1 MRRWLQRILGIIT
14 ACGLAAGCKQQM
26 FLSKECFT
34 EASATLPAQNLDT
47 DFGIGNAP
55 LMSPTKTPPTV
66 DDPDRPPRHLTLREA
81 IATALENGSVS
92 DQQGGFLTGL
102 VNDTLVSAAGGFTST
117 QNLNTQIDRV
127 KAIALYPAIAG
138 ANLEASLSRFDP
150 QWVTA
155 MNWSTTDNIQQ
166 GLASFTNGNTGQ
178 FSTSIIKGLSTGG
191 VASMTF
197 NNNYRQ
203 LNGNVPN
210 AISPLYES
218 RVDIGFEQPLWRDY
232 GTDINQVLARFPSFN
247 GTSAAAAA
255 AAYNSRQN
263 SGNNLG
269 VGTEGILIARIRVEQ
284 QRAEFERRVHN
295 LLIGVEAAYWKLY
308 QAYGRLVTFEYME
321 KLAHRAWHINNAK
334 FVAGTIG
341 PKDFHPFRA
350 QYEEFQGE
358 RLQALGNVLEAERNL
373 RGFMGLPGEDGFRL
387 VPIDAPTLAPYQP
400 NWEASVQM
408 ALMQKPELAIARDN
422 LRAAQFALV
431 SQKNFLKPDLRF
443 SARYS
448 PVGFGTRLD
457 GNGSLTDG
465 AGIPRSDNAL
475 RSLAGGDFNDWNLGF
490 TLSMPL
496 GFRLEHAAVRA
507 ARLQLAQSY
516 YLLSDTEN
524 KLVRSMQK
532 DYGKISE
539 WYSLIQKRDQERE
552 SYAKSVSA
560 LAKEVDVGKITSY
573 VLLDLQRRLATAQV
587 KEFEAIAEYNIALA
601 AFEFKKGN
609 ILKHNNVMIAEGPLP
624 ECAEV
629 RAIDHEKERAK
640 AIILRERPRSIQMP
654 SIFTTQS
661 HGTLGPVDLPPDVSH
676 LVPSTYSSIVMP
688 VGATQNVVTPAT
700 NVAGPSPVE
709 PVNSLPV
716 FRSVPKG
723 PAAGSSLS
731 IQPANDTG
739 PPVIDRV
746 EPASTPVLMTPL
758 RVTPP
763 K

>member
-1 MRRWLQRILGIIT
+1 MRRWLQRILGIIA

-26 FLSKECFT
+26 FLSKECFDQ
-34 EASATLPAQNLDT
+34 ASSTLPAANLDS
-47 DFGIGNAP
+47 DFSIGNAP
-55 LMSPTKTPPTV
+55 ITSSTKTPPTV

-81 IATALENGSVS
+81 LATALENGAIS
-92 DQQGGFLTGL
+92 DAQGFNLQAQA
-102 VNDTLVSAAGGFTST
+102 NDNLPSAVGGFTST
-117 QNLNTQIDRV
+117 QNLNSQIDRV
-127 KAIALYPAIAG
+127 KALALYPAISG
-138 ANLEASLSRFDP
+138 ANLEASLSRFDA

-178 FSTSIIKGLSTGG
+178 FSSSIIKGLSSGG
-191 VASMTF
+191 VAAVTF

-218 RVDIGFEQPLWRDY
+218 RLDFGFEQPLWRDY

-247 GTSAAAAA
+247 GTSAASAA

-269 VGTEGILIARIRVEQ
+269 VGTEGILISRIRVEQ
-284 QRAEFERRVHN
+284 QRAEFERRIHN
-295 LLIGVEAAYWKLY
+295 LLLNVEIAYWRLY
-308 QAYGRLVTFEYME
+308 QAYGQLVTFEDME

-358 RLQALGNVLEAERNL
+358 RLTALGGVLDAERNL
-373 RGFMGLPGEDGFRL
+373 RAMMGLPSEDGVRL
-387 VPIDAPTLAPYQP
+387 VPIDAPTLAPFQP

-443 SARYS
+443 VARYS
-448 PVGFGTRLD
+448 PVGYGTRID
-457 GNGSLTDG
+457 GNGSLLDG
-465 AGIPRSDNAL
+465 AGIARSDNAL
-475 RSLAGGDFNDWNLGF
+475 RSLAGADFNDWNLGL

-496 GFRLEHAAVRA
+496 GFRMEHAAIRV

-516 YLLSDTEN
+516 YLLADSET
-524 KLVRSMQK
+524 KLLRTLQR
-532 DYGKISE
+532 DYAKIFE

-587 KEFEAIAEYNIALA
+587 KEFTAIAEYNIALA
-601 AFEFKKGN
+601 SFEHKKGN

-629 RAIDHEKERAK
+629 RAIEHEKERAK

-654 SIFTTQS
+654 SIFTQAQ
-661 HGTLGPVDLPPDVSH
+661 GTSGPVELPPEISH
-676 LVPSTYSSIVMP
+676 LVSPSYSSMVAP
-688 VGATQNVVTPAT
+688 AGAPQYAATPAS
-700 NVAGPSPVE
+700 NGAGTSQVE
-709 PVNSLPV
+709 TVNSLPA

-723 PAAGSSLS
+723 PAAAPSNS
-731 IQPANDTG
+731 IQPVNDAG
-739 PPVIDRV
+739 PPVVDRL
-746 EPASTPVLMTPL
+746 EPTSTPALTPL

-763 K
+763 TK